1 MCCLKKKERQF
12 SKLACAWVSRAVN
25 SGVLLLRLVSG
36 RGNHKMNERLGLKK
50 TSPTASALGFE
61 FTIVRSP
68 RRRSIAIEIRR
79 AAVVIR
85 APSAAPDAILL
96 DFLHQKSRWVRQKIA
111 EQTGRLAAQPLLT
124 APVYRQGV
132 ELPLM
137 DERLTLVLGR
147 GATTAIRRVDQ
158 QLHVL
163 LSTRS
168 RLPDEQQIQQLLMRW
183 YQQQAL
189 QILSAKTAQLT
200 ARMGLACTAVTVK
213 ATRSKWGHCTS
224 RGAIQYNWNILL
236 APEHIVDYLV
246 AHEVCHLRHQNHSRD
261 FWALVASVCPSF
273 AADRAWLKANGAR
286 LSL

>member
-1 MCCLKKKERQF
+1 MSLFADLKKSKPGVDSNWNPGFDF
-12 SKLACAWVSRAVN
+12 SIAR
-25 SGVLLLRLVSG
+25 
-36 RGNHKMNERLGLKK
+36 
-50 TSPTASALGFE
+50 SAK
-61 FTIVRSP
+61 
-68 RRRSIAIEIRR
+68 RRSISIEIRR
-79 AAVVIR
+79 AEVVIR
-85 APSAAPDAILL
+85 APVAVPEALLL
-96 DFLHQKSRWVRQKIA
+96 DFLQQKARWVQQKIA
-111 EQTGRLAAQPLLT
+111 EQTQRLESVAPPV
-124 APVYRQGV
+124 APVYTQGTEV
-132 ELPLM
+132 VFM

-147 GATTAIRRVDQ
+147 GATAAIRRVDQ
-158 QLHVL
+158 HLHVL

-168 RLPDEQQIQQLLMRW
+168 RLPDAQQIQQLLMRW

-189 QILSAKTAQLT
+189 HILTAKTAQLT
-200 ARMGLACTAVTVK
+200 GQMGLVCSAVTVK

>member
-1 MCCLKKKERQF
+1 MSLFADLKKSKPDVDSSWSPGFDF
-12 SKLACAWVSRAVN
+12 SIAR
-25 SGVLLLRLVSG
+25 
-36 RGNHKMNERLGLKK
+36 
-50 TSPTASALGFE
+50 SAK
-61 FTIVRSP
+61 
-68 RRRSIAIEIRR
+68 RRSISIEIRR
-79 AAVVIR
+79 AEVVIR
-85 APSAAPDAILL
+85 APVAVPEALLL
-96 DFLHQKSRWVRQKIA
+96 DFLQQKARWVQQKIA
-111 EQTGRLAAQPLLT
+111 EQTQRLESVAPPV
-124 APVYRQGV
+124 APVYTQGTEV
-132 ELPLM
+132 VFM

-147 GATTAIRRVDQ
+147 GATAAIRRVDQ
-158 QLHVL
+158 HLHVL

-168 RLPDEQQIQQLLMRW
+168 RLPDAQQIQQLLMRW

-189 QILSAKTAQLT
+189 HILTAKTAQLT
-200 ARMGLACTAVTVK
+200 GQMGLVCSAVTVK

>member
-1 MCCLKKKERQF
+1 MALFSDLKK
-12 SKLACAWVSRAVN
+12 SR
-25 SGVLLLRLVSG
+25 
-36 RGNHKMNERLGLKK
+36 
-50 TSPTASALGFE
+50 PTQDPHWNPGFE
-61 FTIVRSP
+61 FTIARSA
-68 RRRSIAIEIRR
+68 RRRSISIEIRQ
-79 AAVVIR
+79 AQVVIR
-85 APSAAPDAILL
+85 APLAVPEAILL
-96 DFLHQKSRWVRQKIA
+96 DFLRQKAAWVKQKIA
-111 EQTGRLAAQPLLT
+111 EQTERLAQQT
-124 APVYRQGV
+124 
-132 ELPLM
+132 LPAKPAYSHGSQLPFM

-147 GATTAIRRVDQ
+147 GGSAAIQRLGP
-158 QLHVL
+158 QLHVI

-168 RLPDEQQIQQLLMRW
+168 RLSDEQQIQQLLMRW

-189 QILSAKTAQLT
+189 RLLGVKTAKLC
-200 ARMGLACTAVTVK
+200 AAMGLVCSAVSVK

-273 AADRAWLKANGAR
+273 AADRAWLKSHGAQ